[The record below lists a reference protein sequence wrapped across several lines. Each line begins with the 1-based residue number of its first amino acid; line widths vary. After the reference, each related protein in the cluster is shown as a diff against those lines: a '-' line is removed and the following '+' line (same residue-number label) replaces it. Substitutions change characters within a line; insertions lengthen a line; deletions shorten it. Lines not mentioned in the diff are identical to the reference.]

1 MANAPAPALN
11 QPNMFDLSGGGLH
24 ITFISAMLAAEMLPM
39 GPIEHMV
46 ETSLTLARVRL
57 SEDMR
62 EGIAAYREKRKP
74 VFRGREKAGIMK

>member
-1 MANAPAPALN
+1 MTPSTSQPCGAPSA
-11 QPNMFDLSGGGLH
+11 D